1 MAGKRIFGL
10 LVKYYPIVANINL
23 LALMIFQFFGISL
36 NGITG
41 YIVGC
46 VLWPTII
53 LIFLSKYLHFCVWH
67 RVLLYNLLFY
77 TIINIAAKSG
87 IIFEYYFYIAL
98 TVNVFAIIASAIL
111 YTRDGCYN
119 RNKI

>member
-1 MAGKRIFGL
+1 MTGKRAFGW

-23 LALMIFQFFGISL
+23 LALMIFQFLGISS

-46 VLWPTII
+46 VVWPTII
-53 LIFLSKYLHFCVWH
+53 LIFLSKYLHFCAWH
-67 RVLLYNLLFY
+67 RVLLYNLIFY
-77 TIINIAAKSG
+77 AVVSVLAKYVE
-87 IIFEYYFYIAL
+87 FDYYFYVAL
-98 TVNVFAIIASAIL
+98 TANVFAIMASAIL